1 MLLTGFTLFSVLLLF
16 PLLIIFF
23 VFIKV
28 FDAILSKIVEVLSI
42 NPSSNVFVFG
52 DFSGRHK
59 DCLINSGGA
68 DRLVKWPYSD
78 G

>member
-28 FDAILSKIVEVLSI
+28 FDAILSKIVEVLSV
-42 NPSSNVFVFG
+42 NPSSNLFVFG
-52 DFSGRHK
+52 DFNGHHK
-59 DCLINSGGA
+59 DGLINSGGA
-68 DRLVKWPYSD
+68 DRLVK
-78 G
+78 